1 MSIKNKM
8 QEMGLDFFDQM
19 EIHSTRN
26 KSEHDRYAEHIYHRL
41 QRKGFLKKDC
51 LDLLNRERNVF
62 AACMVSLKEADAMVC
77 GLTRSY
83 AASLESIEYVLD
95 PIPNKTIL
103 GLTVML
109 CNGSNYFCR

>member
-1 MSIKNKM
+1 MSEI
-8 QEMGLDFFDQM
+8 GLDFYSQM
-19 EIHSTRN
+19 EIQSTRN
-26 KSEHDRYAEHIYHRL
+26 KETHDRYADHIYNRL

-51 LDLLNRERNVF
+51 LDLLTRERNVF
-62 AACMVSLKEADAMVC
+62 AACMVSLGEADAMVC

-103 GLTVML
+103 GMTVML
-109 CNGSNYFCR
+109 CNGRTIL